1 MLRTSLPFVCLLA
14 ATVSTTPAAAQVRR
28 HKPEFSHQQTRVLE
42 RRARRGRL

>member
-14 ATVSTTPAAAQVRR
+14 ATVSTTPAAAQVSA
-28 HKPEFSHQQTRVLE
+28 PQTGLSHQQTRVLE